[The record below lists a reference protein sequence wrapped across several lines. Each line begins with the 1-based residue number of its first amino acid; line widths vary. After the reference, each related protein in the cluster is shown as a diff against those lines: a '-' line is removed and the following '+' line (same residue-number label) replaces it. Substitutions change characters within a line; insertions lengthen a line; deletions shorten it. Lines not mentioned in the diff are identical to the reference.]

1 MKILNKAVLPA
12 GFLASGISCGIK
24 KSGKPDLALF
34 YSQTPATPACLF
46 TANSIKAA
54 PLLLNKLYLKKGG
67 SVRAIIVNSGNANC
81 FTGKAGIKD
90 AEEVVSATVA
100 ALNNVG
106 TGFKPVPTKI
116 NQENVLVNSTG
127 IIGKRLPVSK
137 ITSALPRLVKELSSQ
152 GILKAQKAIRTTDTF
167 DKAATIEFNIG
178 GKSVSICAV
187 AKGAGMIC
195 PNVATMLVFI
205 FTDAAI
211 SREALKKA
219 LSSAADK
226 SFNCIT
232 VDGCMSTNDSVMML
246 ANGAS
251 GARLLPG
258 KSLSIF
264 EHALDEVCLSLAKLV
279 VRDGEGISKFIEIKV
294 YGAKNFHD
302 ARVAALSIAN
312 SNLFKTAVYGENP
325 NFGRIAGAVGAC
337 GIEVQE
343 KDLLIKLGPLGK
355 KDVHVD
361 VSLGRGKGSAV
372 VYTTDLTPEYI
383 KINAEYN

>member
-1 MKILNKAVLPA
+1 MKVSTEAMLPP
-12 GFLASGISCGIK
+12 GFCASGISCGIK

-34 YSQTPATPACLF
+34 FSLTPATAACLF

-54 PLLLNKLYLKKGG
+54 PLLLNKLYLQKSG
-67 SVRAIIVNSGNANC
+67 SFRAILVNSGNANC

-90 AEEVVSATVA
+90 AQELTESVA
-100 ALNNVG
+100 ELLNVG
-106 TGFKPVPTKI
+106 TGFKPAPTRIRK
-116 NQENVLVNSTG
+116 ENILINSTG
-127 IIGKRLPVSK
+127 IIGKRLPVLK
-137 ITSALPRLVKELSSQ
+137 IKASLPRLVKELSIR

-167 DKAATIEFNIG
+167 DKAVTAKFNIG
-178 GKSVSICAV
+178 GKNVSICAV
-187 AKGAGMIC
+187 AKGAGMIA

-205 FTDAAI
+205 FSDAAI
-211 SREALKKA
+211 SRVALIKA

-251 GARLLPG
+251 GARILSG
-258 KSLSIF
+258 KSSTLF
-264 EHALDEVCLSLAKLV
+264 KQALDEVCLTLAKLV
-279 VRDGEGISKFIEIKV
+279 VRDAEGSSKYIEIKV
-294 YGAKNFHD
+294 SGAENFKA
-302 ARVAALSIAN
+302 ARLAALSVAN

-325 NFGRIAGAVGAC
+325 NFGRIAAAVGAC
-337 GIEVQE
+337 GIGAEE

-361 VSLGRGKGSAV
+361 VSLGRGKGLAV
-372 VYTTDLTPEYI
+372 VYTSDLTPEYI
-383 KINAEYN
+383 KINAAYN

>member
-1 MKILNKAVLPA
+1 MKVLTKAILPA
-12 GFLASGISCGIK
+12 GYLASGISCGIK
-24 KSGKPDLALF
+24 KSGKLDLALF
-34 YSQTPATPACLF
+34 YSKTPATAACLF

-81 FTGKAGIKD
+81 FTGQAGIKD
-90 AEEVVSATVA
+90 AEEVVGATVA

-106 TGFKPVPTKI
+106 TGLKPVPTMIRK
-116 NQENVLVNSTG
+116 ENILINSTG
-127 IIGKRLPVSK
+127 IIGKRLPVPK
-137 ITSALPRLVKELSSQ
+137 IKASLPRLVKGLSSQ
-152 GILKAQKAIRTTDTF
+152 GISAAQKAIRTTDTF
-167 DKAATIEFNIG
+167 DKAVTVKFNIG
-178 GKSVSICAV
+178 TKSVSICGV
-187 AKGAGMIC
+187 AKGAGMIA

-205 FTDAAI
+205 LTDAAI
-211 SREALKKA
+211 SRGALIKA

-246 ANGAS
+246 ANGVS
-251 GARLLPG
+251 GARIQSG
-258 KSLSIF
+258 KSLSLF
-264 EHALDEVCLSLAKLV
+264 KQALDEVCRTLAKLI

-294 YGAKNFHD
+294 SGAKNFKA
-302 ARVAALSIAN
+302 ARQAALSVAN

-325 NFGRIAGAVGAC
+325 NFGRIAAAIGAC
-337 GIEVQE
+337 GIEVKEQ
-343 KDLLIKLGPLGK
+343 DLLIKLGPLGK

-372 VYTTDLTPEYI
+372 VYTSDLTPEYI
-383 KINAEYN
+383 KINAAYN

>member
-1 MKILNKAVLPA
+1 M
-12 GFLASGISCGIK
+12 
-24 KSGKPDLALF
+24 
-34 YSQTPATPACLF
+34 
-46 TANSIKAA
+46 
-54 PLLLNKLYLKKGG
+54 NKLYLKKGG
-67 SVRAIIVNSGNANC
+67 SVRAVIVNSGNANC

-90 AEEVVSATVA
+90 AEELTESVAKLLNVVTAYYA
-100 ALNNVG
+100 
-106 TGFKPVPTKI
+106 VPTKI
-116 NQENVLVNSTG
+116 RKENILINSTG
-127 IIGKRLPVSK
+127 IIGKRLPVPK
-137 ITSALPRLVKELSSQ
+137 ITSSLPRLVKELSSQ
-152 GILKAQKAIRTTDTF
+152 GISAAQKAILTTDTF
-167 DKAATIEFNIG
+167 DKAVTIKFNIG
-178 GKSVSICAV
+178 GKDVSICGI
-187 AKGAGMIC
+187 AKGAGMIA

-205 FTDAAI
+205 FSDACI
-211 SREALKKA
+211 SRGVLKKA
-219 LSSAADK
+219 LMIAADK

-251 GARLLPG
+251 GARILPG

-294 YGAKNFHD
+294 HGAKNFHD
-302 ARVAALSIAN
+302 ARVAALSVAN

-337 GIEVQE
+337 GIGAEE